1 MNHYEYN
8 ILLEK
13 YLTGECTENERA
25 LINTWYEKQAS
36 DEMVLSPNEKI
47 QVGKNI
53 WNKMSKNLF
62 QFHWITMPMK
72 IAATIGILLLS
83 GFLGIKYFDSQNTIE
98 MKGASKGIEMKNNSA
113 SYQTFTLEDGS
124 KITLAANSK
133 LIYPQHF
140 GDKLR
145 EVFLEGDAFFDIKR
159 NPVKPFIIHTGKLT
173 TEVLGT
179 SFGIKTFANKKTIEV
194 NVLSG
199 RVSVFDNSNQANKI
213 RKGIILTPN
222 QKMTFKEETSEII
235 ASIVD
240 KPIPITDTININ
252 FEDQKIQE
260 VIEAL
265 RKLYGLEI
273 IIENPSLQNC
283 PFTGDL
289 NDLPL
294 LTQLELLSKSVG
306 ARIEQRGTS
315 IFLIGGGCK

>member
-1 MNHYEYN
+1 
-8 ILLEK
+8 
-13 YLTGECTENERA
+13 
-25 LINTWYEKQAS
+25 
-36 DEMVLSPNEKI
+36 
-47 QVGKNI
+47 
-53 WNKMSKNLF
+53 
-62 QFHWITMPMK
+62 
-72 IAATIGILLLS
+72 
-83 GFLGIKYFDSQNTIE
+83 
-98 MKGASKGIEMKNNSA
+98 
-113 SYQTFTLEDGS
+113 
-124 KITLAANSK
+124 
-133 LIYPQHF
+133 
-140 GDKLR
+140 
-145 EVFLEGDAFFDIKR
+145 
-159 NPVKPFIIHTGKLT
+159 
-173 TEVLGT
+173 VLGT